1 MDVNVAQN
9 FNQDDQLGD
18 DSCATVNLTLDIS
31 SRMDQI
37 IEVVAISSNNQWF
50 VELIKE
56 VLITLPFWSALLPA
70 ALLFVLFSLKAS
82 S

>member
-1 MDVNVAQN
+1 MNTFQELWFSALPMDVNVVQN

-18 DSCATVNLTLDIS
+18 DLCATVNLTLDIS

-56 VLITLPFWSALLPA
+56 VLFTLPF
-70 ALLFVLFSLKAS
+70 
-82 S
+82 